1 MRYTDEIDFYKAT
14 RPEIARERIVQ
25 IVERIERLE
34 SEKSDIAQDIKE
46 VYAEA
51 KSAGYQVKALRKVI
65 RERKIAEQERR
76 EQEALVEMYKNALGM
91 E

>member
-1 MRYTDEIDFYKAT
+1 MSDMDEIAFDKAT
-14 RPEIARERIVQ
+14 TPEIARERIVQ

-34 SEKSDIAQDIKE
+34 SEKADIAQDIKE